1 VSVVIIGGNE
11 CMVCQYEKICQNH
24 GCKAKIFVKG
34 KNGLRRKIGNPDLI
48 VLFTNTVSHS
58 MVLSAVNEA
67 KRTNAKIAR
76 IHSSSEAA
84 LEDVLEAYCG

>member
-1 VSVVIIGGNE
+1 
-11 CMVCQYEKICQNH
+11 MVGQYEKICNDH
-24 GCKAKIFVKG
+24 GCKAKIFVKE
-34 KNGLRRKIGNPDLI
+34 KNSLKKKIGSPDLI

-76 IHSSSEAA
+76 VHSSSKAA
-84 LEDVLEAYCG
+84 LEDVLEAHCS